1 MPAARDDRNGQ
12 YLRELKTPRKPFRSA
27 QIFNARRG
35 HMFAPGVRIC

>member
-27 QIFNARRG
+27 HNFYARRG
-35 HMFAPGVRIC
+35 LKFTPGV

>member
-1 MPAARDDRNGQ
+1 MPAAGHNRNGQ

-35 HMFAPGVRIC
+35 QKFAPGVFIC

>member
-1 MPAARDDRNGQ
+1 MPAAASDRNGQ
-12 YLRELKTPRKPFRSA
+12 YPQELKTPRKPFRWA